1 MAEQQE
7 QEQERELAPVVQLPT
22 QRGDESGGQG
32 QGEVFDAELVS
43 DEEYQ
48 RLFTQRGAALD
59 RYQGYKNDLVRT
71 ARGVRTVATH
81 RHTASAAK
89 FAARHGS
96 YALGGTAHLG
106 RRLGSRALH
115 GDLTEAIRTAR
126 AQGDLGQVAELE
138 QRRREAAN
146 DRWRR
151 VLIQL
156 KVTGV
161 VSGVL
166 GGGFVATTLATLIY
180 AVVVGLAPGGATFT
194 GVFTEGYWAGVESV
208 VSTLAWAASFWPY
221 ALITGLAGL
230 VFAAWNAGKNGQMA
244 PAAVQSNAPAQREVV
259 NLTPSIVVKGLRDLG
274 IGPLKAALK
283 DDPDA
288 GAWMLGPITRYGPGA
303 QVQVKLPP
311 QVNTEKIRA
320 NRNTL
325 AGNLD
330 RKSHEVLIECSEDS
344 EREFTLWVAD
354 SGALDQSVPD
364 SPLLNPDYG
373 QVDIYR
379 DLMPWGVSPKGEA
392 LELFL
397 HQQHLLLAGL
407 SKQGKTAAARSI
419 ILWLSLDPSVRLLI
433 SDLKGFGDWS
443 MFDGLAEQLIEGSSD
458 AKYIETA
465 DMLAYAMAEYE
476 SRMARWK
483 AMGGKGDIDRASSQP
498 GSGFEPMVIVIDE
511 AQKLY
516 TCSTEH
522 PDGGEIGGNGKKAK
536 AARTA
541 QAIHDQA
548 RAANI
553 WLVQFAQNPTN
564 ANLPAIVREGA
575 FIRAS
580 LFVGTESV
588 AKMALGESAVDT
600 GAAPHALRQ
609 GKDRGT
615 VVLAPGESM
624 DLPGGASHT
633 TVRTHYI
640 STKDAYDVAERA
652 KALRSGPKP
661 VVEAPENRDLL
672 ADVAEVLGSEKAL
685 RAKSVTEKLRGLA
698 PHHRDYAELTAEG
711 LTTQLDALDV
721 PVRSKDG
728 YPTVRAQRVQAALA
742 ERDEEQ
748 G

>member
-1 MAEQQE
+1 MTEQAIDQPESTAEQWGRLIE
-7 QEQERELAPVVQLPT
+7 FPT
-22 QRGDESGGQG
+22 QRDGDGQVGDDAGAVVEHEEPSDQAEVVPARRVGQVPPALISAGRTAAPHVKTGGQFVARHG
-32 QGEVFDAELVS
+32 VYLIG
-43 DEEYQ
+43 
-48 RLFTQRGAALD
+48 GAWD
-59 RYQGYKNDLVRT
+59 
-71 ARGVRTVATH
+71 
-81 RHTASAAK
+81 TASAVYARWSGRDIDERI
-89 FAARHGS
+89 AAAQAAGEHGV
-96 YALGGTAHLG
+96 
-106 RRLGSRALH
+106 
-115 GDLTEAIRTAR
+115 
-126 AQGDLGQVAELE
+126 VAELGKQKLE
-138 QRRREAAN
+138 SKKLLIDRLKAFGKFLKYTPHGLLGVCGTPVLITAIVSVVAFFRPGGLGFAEVWTGIADALIAGWDWVTWLGTTVLPLSVVAVAAGLLVSGYHKRRRSGAAPE
-146 DRWRR
+146 WA
-151 VLIQL
+151 QSP
-156 KVTGV
+156 V
-161 VSGVL
+161 VK
-166 GGGFVATTLATLIY
+166 
-180 AVVVGLAPGGATFT
+180 PG
-194 GVFTEGYWAGVESV
+194 
-208 VSTLAWAASFWPY
+208 
-221 ALITGLAGL
+221 
-230 VFAAWNAGKNGQMA
+230 
-244 PAAVQSNAPAQREVV
+244 EVV
-259 NLTPSIVVKGLRDLG
+259 NLTPSIVVKALRDLG
-274 IGPLKAALK
+274 IAPLRTAIK

-344 EREFTLWVAD
+344 EREFELWVAD
-354 SGALDQSVPD
+354 SGALDQSVPA

-407 SKQGKTAAARSI
+407 SKQGKTACARSI
-419 ILWLSLDPSVRLLI
+419 VLWLSLDPSVRLLI

-443 MFDGLAEQLIEGSSD
+443 MFDGLAETLIEGSSD
-458 AKYIETA
+458 TKYIETA
-465 DMLAYAMAEYE
+465 DMLDFAMREYE
-476 SRMARWK
+476 RRMAAWK
-483 AMGGKGDIDRASSQP
+483 EMGGKGDIGREDSKP
-498 GSGFEPMVIVIDE
+498 GSGFEPLVIVIDE

-522 PDGGEIGGNGKKAK
+522 PDGGEIGGNGKKAR

-588 AKMALGESAVDT
+588 AKMSLGESAVDT

-652 KALRSGPKP
+652 KALRSGP
-661 VVEAPENRDLL
+661 VAAIETESRDLL
-672 ADVAEVLGSEKAL
+672 ADVSDVLGEQDKVRATDVCARL
-685 RAKSVTEKLRGLA
+685 RKLASTYR
-698 PHHRDYAELTAEG
+698 PYRDLGAEG
-711 LTTQLDALDV
+711 LKSELEQHG
-721 PVRSKDG
+721 VRVTKAG
-728 YPTVRAQRVQAALA
+728 VLMVRADRVRLALSAREEDDEGA
-742 ERDEEQ
+742 EEE
-748 G
+748 